1 MGAYEYNPLSID
13 KPVEIL
19 PIKYSLEYPY
29 PNPFNPT
36 TSISFSIPKHSQTSI
51 KVFDIKGNL
60 ISTLLNESMNVG
72 HHQIEWNANGF
83 PSGVY
88 FVKLD
93 ADEFTQTQKMML
105 VK

>member
-1 MGAYEYNPLSID
+1 MGAYEHNHLSID

-29 PNPFNPT
+29 PNPFNPK
-36 TSISFSIPKHSQTSI
+36 TSISFSIHKQSQISI

-60 ISTLLNESMNVG
+60 IKTLLNESMNVG
-72 HHQIEWNANGF
+72 YLQIKLNAECY
-83 PSGVY
+83 PSEVY

-93 ADEFTQTQKMML
+93 AGKFTQTQKLML